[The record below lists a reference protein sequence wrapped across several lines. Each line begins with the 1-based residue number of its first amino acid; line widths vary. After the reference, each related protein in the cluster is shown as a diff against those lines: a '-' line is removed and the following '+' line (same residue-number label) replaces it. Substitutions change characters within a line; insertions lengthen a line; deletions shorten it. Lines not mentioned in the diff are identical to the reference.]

1 MSQDKLQLFVS
12 YSHADRDFGRQLIA
26 DLRRHHFIVH
36 DSDEISPRNWSYAAD
51 QAIKAANAVILVVGV
66 RDEPGEFQRSQ
77 WRAALEEI
85 WRSPNKRLIPVLL
98 DNARIPSF
106 LANYR
111 VLRVNS
117 GAEPHAFS
125 KLLLALKNPQA
136 WSKPV
141 PTDEER
147 SRERSERL
155 DYIGKVATSLKSE

>member
-1 MSQDKLQLFVS
+1 MAQEKLQVFVS
-12 YSHADRDFGRQLIA
+12 YSHADRDFAQELIA
-26 DLRRHHFIVH
+26 NLRRHHFVVY
-36 DSDEISPRNWSYAAD
+36 DSDEISPKNWSQAAD
-51 QAIKAANAVILVVGV
+51 QAINAANLVILLVGA
-66 RDEPGEFQRSQ
+66 RDKPGELQRREWS
-77 WRAALEEI
+77 AALEQI
-85 WRSPNKRLIPVLL
+85 WSSPNKRLIPVLL

-111 VLRVNS
+111 VMRVKP
-117 GAEPHAFS
+117 GAERHAVS
-125 KLLLALKNPQA
+125 KLLLALRNPQA